1 MHQIGVVGLSYR
13 HVGVDEVARFSVP
26 KTEIAARLPALRDAL
41 GVSEVFYV
49 GTCNRVEVLYSMADG
64 APAGDARQAVFRA
77 LIGREPKGG
86 EATRILRA
94 WTGEAA
100 VEHLFLVTCGLD
112 SAQAGEQEIAAQI
125 RLAWE
130 TARGVQVCGP
140 ILDKLLSEAL
150 NMANRVHKL
159 EANVRSPSL
168 ADLAAD
174 RVIRHLNGKPATVAL
189 IGVSPMT
196 RRCGMILHRA
206 GIPLLVVN
214 RTVQAAEEFAET
226 VGGRAMQLD
235 QFRETPTALGALV
248 LAAGGSEPV
257 LDGAALAKIAQ
268 AAGVIPQ
275 APGVVPPPSAVVPQA
290 FGTQPHAASVSPPTP
305 GALPQTPDAAPPAS
319 AVVPQPSG
327 AQPQAA
333 SALPPTPGARP
344 QAPGPAP
351 RAPGAVPQP
360 LGAILKPPAALTPLL
375 LDFGVP
381 PNADPDATRAA
392 GIARV
397 GMDDLIQAAQER
409 RLSQLMRLAPVRAAI
424 DERLTRLRGELA
436 TRAIGRR
443 LADLRGTFEQIAA
456 EEADRALAEEL
467 SDLDEG
473 QRELLQRF
481 ASTVARRLAHLPLA
495 GLRAAAAHASTDAVD
510 AFFREARLRRS
521 SNGDAV
527 ANHPPDALD
536 AAGRQNK

>member
-49 GTCNRVEVLYSMADG
+49 GTCNRVEVLFSMADG
-64 APAGDARQAVFRA
+64 APAGDARQDVFRA

-140 ILDKLLSEAL
+140 TLDKLLSEAL
-150 NMANRVHKL
+150 SMANRVHKL

-174 RVIRHLNGKPATVAL
+174 RVVRHFNGKPAPVAL

-235 QFRETPTALGALV
+235 QFRENPPALGALV

-257 LDGAALAKIAQ
+257 LDRAALAKIAQ
-268 AAGVIPQ
+268 AG
-275 APGVVPPPSAVVPQA
+275 G
-290 FGTQPHAASVSPPTP
+290 AAT
-305 GALPQTPDAAPPAS
+305 
-319 AVVPQPSG
+319 
-327 AQPQAA
+327 
-333 SALPPTPGARP
+333 
-344 QAPGPAP
+344 
-351 RAPGAVPQP
+351 
-360 LGAILKPPAALTPLL
+360 LTPLL

-397 GMDDLIQAAQER
+397 GMDDLIQAAQEQ

-424 DERLTRLRGELA
+424 DERLNRLRGELA

-510 AFFREARLRRS
+510 AFFREARLRRP

-527 ANHPPDALD
+527 ATHPPEALDALD

>member
-26 KTEIAARLPALRDAL
+26 KTEIIARLPALRDTL

-49 GTCNRVEVLYSMADG
+49 GTCNRVEVLFAMPDG
-64 APAGDARQAVFRA
+64 VHAGDARREVFRA
-77 LIGREPKGG
+77 LIGRDPIAG

-100 VEHLFLVTCGLD
+100 VEHLFLVACGLD

-130 TARGVQVCGP
+130 TARDAQVCGP
-140 ILDKLLSEAL
+140 TLDKLLSEAL
-150 NMANRVHKL
+150 SMAHRVHKL

-174 RVIRHLNGKPATVAL
+174 RIVRHFDGKPGTVAL
-189 IGVSPMT
+189 VGVSPMT

-214 RTVQAAEEFAET
+214 RTIQAAEEFAAT
-226 VGGRAMQLD
+226 VGGRAIQLD
-235 QFRETPTALGALV
+235 QFRESPTELGALV
-248 LAAGGSEPV
+248 LAAGGGEPV
-257 LDGAALAKIAQ
+257 LDAKALMKIAE
-268 AAGVIPQ
+268 AAV
-275 APGVVPPPSAVVPQA
+275 
-290 FGTQPHAASVSPPTP
+290 
-305 GALPQTPDAAPPAS
+305 
-319 AVVPQPSG
+319 
-327 AQPQAA
+327 
-333 SALPPTPGARP
+333 GAR
-344 QAPGPAP
+344 
-351 RAPGAVPQP
+351 
-360 LGAILKPPAALTPLL
+360 IPLL

-381 PNADPDATRAA
+381 PNADPEATRLA
-392 GIARV
+392 GLGRV
-397 GMDDLIQAAQER
+397 GMDDLIQAAQEQ

-456 EEADRALAEEL
+456 EEADRALADEL
-467 SDLDEG
+467 SDLDAG

-510 AFFREARLRRS
+510 AFFREARLRRPT
-521 SNGDAV
+521 NGDAIAADPLDARALQGQFAADV
-527 ANHPPDALD
+527 PDAAARRNMLGGDVLDTTTRQPRLAAGTLD
-536 AAGRQNK
+536 APSRQNRLGATATARPGGALPMRTSWSED